1 MTIRLRD
8 NSNSDIIMTVWKDY
22 AIQLHDAINKN
33 HMLKEPLI
41 VMLSLGKIKD
51 VTDKYPLSVQ
61 NIKYGSRLYV
71 NTDITEIQEFC
82 DRLATRSRYFHPVL
96 MKYKTW
102 AVRFKYRSQL
112 RQSYVLDVSEEPHH
126 IQTLT
131 TTFGLK
137 GEASIGKEGVVE
149 PESSP
154 SSYHPT
160 VGILF

>member
-1 MTIRLRD
+1 
-8 NSNSDIIMTVWKDY
+8 MTVWKDY

-61 NIKYGSRLYV
+61 NIKYGSRL
-71 NTDITEIQEFC
+71 
-82 DRLATRSRYFHPVL
+82 LATRSRYFHPVL

-160 VGILF
+160 VLTYP